1 MAGLKNSPG
10 SKYDKNIP
18 IRRVPLS
25 DQSQLPV
32 DYSATPG
39 GTLFS
44 TTPGGTRIIYERE
57 FLLQC
62 RESPLTKSPPPDMPY
77 IPGVTHTSKNCG
89 LQENSQNHVS
99 KEQQVASGG
108 AGDQTK
114 REVPATAED
123 AQFQMEI

>member
-1 MAGLKNSPG
+1 MAGTNKNSPG

-25 DQSQLPV
+25 EQSQLPI

-62 RESPLTKSPPPDMPY
+62 RDSPLTKSPPPNMLN
-77 IPGVTHTSKNCG
+77 IPGVTSASKTV
-89 LQENSQNHVS
+89 ENSQNHVS
-99 KEQQVASGG
+99 KDVPSGG
-108 AGDQTK
+108 AGDQAA
-114 REVPATAED
+114 RENHVATAED
-123 AQFQMEI
+123 AQFQMDI

>member
-1 MAGLKNSPG
+1 MAAKNSPG
-10 SKYDKNIP
+10 LKHDKNIP

-25 DQSQLPV
+25 EQSQLPV

-62 RESPLTKSPPPDMPY
+62 RDSPLTKSPPPNMLN
-77 IPGVTHTSKNCG
+77 IPGVTNAAKAVV
-89 LQENSQNHVS
+89 LQENLQNHVS
-99 KEQQVASGG
+99 KDVASAG
-108 AGDQTK
+108 AGDQATT
-114 REVPATAED
+114 REVNAED